1 MQLDFL
7 NEILLE
13 VASAPARTPH
23 PEDAIFEGTAPAE
36 RMVAALSWV
45 IKNPGNL
52 TIKWDGFP
60 ALLFGRNADGQLTV
74 MDKYMFD
81 KPHGQVTS
89 PEDWVRY
96 DQNRGKDRGNLYQ
109 QINNIWAGLD
119 QAVGNV
125 PGYFWGDLLW
135 STPLKPVKGVFVF
148 KPNLVEYHIPVK
160 SALGQQ
166 IAGKVGGIVVH
177 TYLADRQ
184 ARPQP
189 WNGQGL
195 NFNAPVAILTPS
207 ANIKFTLNDP
217 VQVHKTAIA
226 TLKKYSSQIDEFLS
240 GLDDKARVI
249 LKQYANKK
257 ITGQTTQEF
266 ADWLQTANT
275 TQKLRKFLLGENQDG
290 YLYQHPQGLPALFA
304 VWNAVYQFK
313 INLTEQL
320 EQQVQGIGQYVNG
333 QPAGEGFVF
342 STPEGPVKL
351 VHRGVFS
358 QALFA
363 KMG

>member
-1 MQLDFL
+1 MEL
-7 NEILLE
+7 NFINEVLLE
-13 VASAPARTPH
+13 VKAAPARTPH
-23 PEDAIFEGTAPAE
+23 PEDAIFDGTAVAE
-36 RMVAALSWV
+36 RMVGAMESV
-45 IKNPGNL
+45 IKDPGSL

-60 ALLFGRNADGQLTV
+60 ALVFGRNADGQLTV

-81 KPHGQVTS
+81 KPHGRVTS

-96 DQNRGKDRGNLYQ
+96 DQERGKNRNDLYQ
-109 QINNIWAGLD
+109 RIANIWPGLD

-135 STPLKPVKGVFVF
+135 SAPLRPVKGQFVF
-148 KPNLVEYHIPVK
+148 KPNVVEYHIPVK
-160 SALGQQ
+160 SSLGQQ
-166 IAGKVGGIVVH
+166 IAGRQGGIVVH
-177 TYLADRQ
+177 TYLADEH

-195 NFNAPVAILTPS
+195 DFNAPTAILTPS
-207 ANIKFTLNDP
+207 ANIKFTLDDP
-217 VQVHKTAIA
+217 VRLHKAA
-226 TLKKYSSQIDEFLS
+226 VSTLKKYSTVADSFLA
-240 GLDDKARVI
+240 GLDDKARAA

-257 ITGQTTQEF
+257 ITGQTHEELS
-266 ADWLQTANT
+266 DWLQSANV

-290 YLYQHPQGLPALFA
+290 YLYQHINGVAAVFA
-304 VWNAVYQFK
+304 IWNAVYAFK
-313 INLTEQL
+313 VNLTEQL
-320 EQQVQGIGQYVNG
+320 ERQVQGIGQYVNG

-351 VHRGVFS
+351 VQRTVFS

-363 KMG
+363 R